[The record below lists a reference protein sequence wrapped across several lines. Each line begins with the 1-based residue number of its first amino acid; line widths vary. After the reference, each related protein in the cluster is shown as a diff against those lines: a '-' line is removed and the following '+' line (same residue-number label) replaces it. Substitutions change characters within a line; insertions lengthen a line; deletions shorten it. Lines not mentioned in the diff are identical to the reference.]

1 MLNYMQF
8 CAIPLKVLLKT
19 ARISVVL
26 FISVFIFDKL
36 QASVSSEI

>member
-1 MLNYMQF
+1 MPNYMQF
-8 CAIPLKVLLKT
+8 CAISLEVLLKT

-26 FISVFIFDKL
+26 FVCVFIFDEL